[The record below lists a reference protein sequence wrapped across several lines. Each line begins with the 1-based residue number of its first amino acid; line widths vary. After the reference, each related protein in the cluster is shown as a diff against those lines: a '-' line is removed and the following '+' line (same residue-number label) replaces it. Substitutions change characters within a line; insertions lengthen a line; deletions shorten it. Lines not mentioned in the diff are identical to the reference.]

1 MTYNKDIVNDD
12 KTKYLYKC
20 NFCDYNTLKKGDYRR
35 HIQTE
40 KHKNNE
46 LTVNSTEKTYN
57 TPNKSYICDC
67 GKSYKH
73 NQSLY
78 NHKKKCAISTKLD
91 PDKDEEPKKDPQK
104 NDIQDLDKDNINHNM
119 ILKLFTENNDIKNL
133 LLIQQQQIMEQQ
145 KQLGEQQK
153 QLIEFVPKIGNVTNN
168 NTLIKQNFN
177 INVFLNERCKNA
189 INMNDFIKQIKLTL
203 EDLDLTKNKG
213 LETGLSNAIIQT
225 INKLSL
231 FERPLHC
238 TDPKRETLYIKDNDL
253 WEKDSDK
260 TKIKGALH
268 NLNKA
273 HFKLIQDWIAKN
285 PDFKE
290 NDAKQDYFAY
300 LLKTC
305 SVNLKTIDDK
315 IIKKICLCNNLKI
328 NLKEFENIN
337 YD

>member
-1 MTYNKDIVNDD
+1 MTYKKSAKNSVF
-12 KTKYLYKC
+12 YEC
-20 NFCDYNTLKKGDYRR
+20 NLCHYNTCKKGDYFR
-35 HIQTE
+35 HLQTQ

-46 LTVNSTEKTYN
+46 ILINSAPTT
-57 TPNKSYICDC
+57 NKSFTCEC
-67 GKSYKH
+67 GKKYSH

-78 NHKKKCAISTKLD
+78 NHKKKCDFKVVSNKN
-91 PDKDEEPKKDPQK
+91 EESNCQVILQNNVDQ
-104 NDIQDLDKDNINHNM
+104 NM
-119 ILKLFTENNDIKNL
+119 IMKLISENNDIKNL
-133 LLIQQQQIMEQQ
+133 LLIQQQQLLEQQ
-145 KQLGEQQK
+145 KQLGEQHR
-153 QLIEFVPKIGNVTNN
+153 QLVEIVPKIGNITNN
-168 NTLIKQNFN
+168 TAHIKQNFN
-177 INVFLNERCKNA
+177 INVFLNEQCKNA

-213 LETGLSNAIIQT
+213 LEIGLSNAIIQT
-225 INKLSL
+225 INKMSL

-253 WEKDSDK
+253 WEKGSDK

-273 HFKLIQDWIAKN
+273 HFKLIQDWIVEN

-305 SVNLKTIDDK
+305 SVSLKTIDDK
-315 IIKKICLCNNLKI
+315 IIKKICACNNLKD
-328 NLKEFENIN
+328 NLKQLENIN
-337 YD
+337 WD

>member
-1 MTYNKDIVNDD
+1 MINKGV
-12 KTKYLYKC
+12 KSLYLYECKSC
-20 NFCDYNTLKKGDYRR
+20 NYNTYKKGDYGR
-35 HIQTE
+35 HIQTG

-46 LTVNSTEKTYN
+46 LLINISEKTCA
-57 TPNKSYICDC
+57 KSYICEC
-67 GKSYKH
+67 GKGYKH

-78 NHKKKCAISTKLD
+78 THRKKCAFVNLEISNSGED
-91 PDKDEEPKKDPQK
+91 V
-104 NDIQDLDKDNINHNM
+104 NINETSVNETSASDINNTM
-119 ILKLFTENNDIKNL
+119 IMKLFTENNDIKNL
-133 LLIQQQQIMEQQ
+133 LIIQQQQIMEQQ
-145 KQLGEQQK
+145 KQIGEQQK
-153 QLIEFVPKIGNVTNN
+153 QLIEFVPKLGNITNN
-168 NTLIKQNFN
+168 NTHIKQNFN

-213 LETGLSNAIIQT
+213 LEIGLSNAIIQT
-225 INKLSL
+225 ISKLSL

-315 IIKKICLCNNLKI
+315 IIKKICASNNLKT

>member
-1 MTYNKDIVNDD
+1 MTYKKSAKNSVF
-12 KTKYLYKC
+12 LGC
-20 NFCDYNTLKKGDYRR
+20 ELCDYNTCKKGDYYR
-35 HIQTE
+35 HLQTI

-46 LTVNSTEKTYN
+46 ILINGAPTT
-57 TPNKSYICDC
+57 NKIITCEC
-67 GKSYKH
+67 GKKYKH

-78 NHKKKCAISTKLD
+78 NHKKKCDFEVVLTNKV
-91 PDKDEEPKKDPQK
+91 EETNCQIITQNNVD
-104 NDIQDLDKDNINHNM
+104 HNM
-119 ILKLFTENNDIKNL
+119 IMKLISENNDIKNL
-133 LLIQQQQIMEQQ
+133 LLIQQQQLLEQQ
-145 KQLGEQQK
+145 KQLGEQHR
-153 QLIEFVPKIGNVTNN
+153 QLVEIVPKIGNITNN
-168 NTLIKQNFN
+168 TAHIKQNFN
-177 INVFLNERCKNA
+177 INVFLNEQCKNA

-213 LETGLSNAIIQT
+213 LEIGLGNAIIQT
-225 INKLSL
+225 INKMSL

-273 HFKLIQDWIAKN
+273 HFKLIKDWIAEN

-305 SVNLKTIDDK
+305 SVSLKTIDDK
-315 IIKKICLCNNLKI
+315 IIKKICACNNLKD
-328 NLKEFENIN
+328 NLKQLETIN
-337 YD
+337 WN

>member
-1 MTYNKDIVNDD
+1 MTYEKSAKSANFFECIICDFNTCKKCDFNRHL
-12 KTKYLYKC
+12 KTL
-20 NFCDYNTLKKGDYRR
+20 
-35 HIQTE
+35 

-46 LTVNSTEKTYN
+46 ILINNSHERA
-57 TPNKSYICDC
+57 NKIFACEC
-67 GKSYKH
+67 GKVYKH

-78 NHKKKCAISTKLD
+78 NHKKKCVVKEPEVKEEEHVSSVIINSNIDQTMIMRLIS
-91 PDKDEEPKKDPQK
+91 
-104 NDIQDLDKDNINHNM
+104 
-119 ILKLFTENNDIKNL
+119 ENNDIKNL
-133 LLIQQQQIMEQQ
+133 LLMQQQQLLEQQ
-145 KQLGEQQK
+145 KQLGEQQR
-153 QLIEFVPKIGNVTNN
+153 QLVEIVPKICNVTNN
-168 NTLIKQNFN
+168 TAHIKQNFN
-177 INVFLNERCKNA
+177 INVFLNEQCKNA

-203 EDLDLTKNKG
+203 DDLDLTKNKG
-213 LETGLSNAIIQT
+213 LEIGLSNAIIQS
-225 INKLSL
+225 INKMSL

-238 TDPKRETLYIKDNDL
+238 TDTKRETLYIKDNDS
-253 WEKDSDK
+253 WEKDSSK

-273 HFKLIQDWIAKN
+273 HFKLIQDWIAQN

-315 IIKKICLCNNLKI
+315 IIKKICACNNLKE
-328 NLKEFENIN
+328 NLKELENIN

>member
-1 MTYNKDIVNDD
+1 MN
-12 KTKYLYKC
+12 TKEHRSIYLYEC
-20 NFCDYNTLKKGDYRR
+20 NFCNYNTYKKGDYGR
-35 HIQTE
+35 HIQTL

-46 LTVNSTEKTYN
+46 LLINISEKMST
-57 TPNKSYICDC
+57 KSYICEC
-67 GKSYKH
+67 GKTYKH

-78 NHKKKCAISTKLD
+78 THRKKCTFVNLEISNSMED
-91 PDKDEEPKKDPQK
+91 NDCKDIVDQ
-104 NDIQDLDKDNINHNM
+104 NQNQNINNNINNNM
-119 ILKLFTENNDIKNL
+119 IMKLFTENNDIKNL
-133 LLIQQQQIMEQQ
+133 LIIQQQQIMEQQ

-153 QLIEFVPKIGNVTNN
+153 QLIEFVPKMGNITNN
-168 NTLIKQNFN
+168 TTHIKQNFN
-177 INVFLNERCKNA
+177 INVFLNEQCKNA

-213 LETGLSNAIIQT
+213 LEIGLSNAIIQT
-225 INKLSL
+225 ISKLSL

-315 IIKKICLCNNLKI
+315 IIKKICASNNLKT

>member
-1 MTYNKDIVNDD
+1 MN
-12 KTKYLYKC
+12 TKEHRSVYLYEC
-20 NFCDYNTLKKGDYRR
+20 NFCNYNTYKKGDYGR
-35 HIQTE
+35 HIQTL

-46 LTVNSTEKTYN
+46 LLINISEKMST
-57 TPNKSYICDC
+57 KSYICEC
-67 GKSYKH
+67 GKTYKH

-78 NHKKKCAISTKLD
+78 THRKKCTFVNLEISNSIEVND
-91 PDKDEEPKKDPQK
+91 CKDIVDHNQ
-104 NDIQDLDKDNINHNM
+104 NQNINNNM
-119 ILKLFTENNDIKNL
+119 IMKLFTENNDIKNL
-133 LLIQQQQIMEQQ
+133 LIIQQQQIMEQQ

-153 QLIEFVPKIGNVTNN
+153 QLIEFVPKMGNVTNN
-168 NTLIKQNFN
+168 TTHIKQNFN
-177 INVFLNERCKNA
+177 INVFLNEKCKNA

-213 LETGLSNAIIQT
+213 LEIGLSNAIIQT
-225 INKLSL
+225 ISKLSL

-315 IIKKICLCNNLKI
+315 IIKKICASNNLKT

>member
-1 MTYNKDIVNDD
+1 MTYEKSAKSANFFECIICDFNTCKKCDFNRHL
-12 KTKYLYKC
+12 KTL
-20 NFCDYNTLKKGDYRR
+20 
-35 HIQTE
+35 

-46 LTVNSTEKTYN
+46 ILINNIHERT
-57 TPNKSYICDC
+57 NKLFTCEC
-67 GKSYKH
+67 GKVYKH

-78 NHKKKCAISTKLD
+78 NHKKRCVVKDYEVKEEEQVSSVIANNNIDQTMIMRLIS
-91 PDKDEEPKKDPQK
+91 
-104 NDIQDLDKDNINHNM
+104 
-119 ILKLFTENNDIKNL
+119 ENNDIKNL
-133 LLIQQQQIMEQQ
+133 LLMQQQQLLEQQ
-145 KQLGEQQK
+145 KQLGEQQR
-153 QLIEFVPKIGNVTNN
+153 QLVEIVPKICNVTNN
-168 NTLIKQNFN
+168 TAHIKQNFN
-177 INVFLNERCKNA
+177 INVFLNEQCKNA

-213 LETGLSNAIIQT
+213 LEIGLSNAIIQS
-225 INKLSL
+225 INKMSL

-238 TDPKRETLYIKDNDL
+238 TDTKRETLYIKDNDS
-253 WEKDSDK
+253 WEKDSSK

-273 HFKLIQDWIAKN
+273 HFKLIQDWIAQN

-315 IIKKICLCNNLKI
+315 IIKKICACNNLKE
-328 NLKEFENIN
+328 NLKELENIN

>member
-1 MTYNKDIVNDD
+1 MNNNKGKSI
-12 KTKYLYKC
+12 YLYECKSC
-20 NFCDYNTLKKGDYRR
+20 HYNTYKKGDYGR

-40 KHKNNE
+40 KHKHNE
-46 LTVNSTEKTYN
+46 LLINISEKTS
-57 TPNKSYICDC
+57 NKCYICEC
-67 GKSYKH
+67 GKTYKH

-78 NHKKKCAISTKLD
+78 NHKKKCTFVNLEISNIEAKN
-91 PDKDEEPKKDPQK
+91 EC
-104 NDIQDLDKDNINHNM
+104 NDIVNQNQNHNINNNM

-133 LLIQQQQIMEQQ
+133 LIIQQQQIMEQQ

-153 QLIEFVPKIGNVTNN
+153 QLIEFVPKIGNITNN
-168 NTLIKQNFN
+168 NTHIKQNFN

-189 INMNDFIKQIKLTL
+189 INMNDFIKQINLTL

-213 LETGLSNAIIQT
+213 LEIGLTNAIIQT
-225 INKLSL
+225 ISKLSL

-260 TKIKGALH
+260 TKIKKALH

-315 IIKKICLCNNLKI
+315 IIKKICASNNLKT
-328 NLKEFENIN
+328 NLKQFENIN

>member
-1 MTYNKDIVNDD
+1 MTYEKSAKSANFFECIICDFNTCKKCDFNRHL
-12 KTKYLYKC
+12 KTL
-20 NFCDYNTLKKGDYRR
+20 
-35 HIQTE
+35 

-46 LTVNSTEKTYN
+46 ILINNSHERA
-57 TPNKSYICDC
+57 NKIFACEC
-67 GKSYKH
+67 GKVYKH

-78 NHKKKCAISTKLD
+78 NHKKKCVVKEPEVKEEEHVSSVIVNSNIDQTMIMRLIS
-91 PDKDEEPKKDPQK
+91 
-104 NDIQDLDKDNINHNM
+104 
-119 ILKLFTENNDIKNL
+119 ENNDIKNL
-133 LLIQQQQIMEQQ
+133 LLMQQQQLLEQQ
-145 KQLGEQQK
+145 KQLGEQQR
-153 QLIEFVPKIGNVTNN
+153 QLVEIVPKICNVTNN
-168 NTLIKQNFN
+168 TAHIKQNFN
-177 INVFLNERCKNA
+177 INVFLNEQCKNA

-203 EDLDLTKNKG
+203 DDLDLTKNKG
-213 LETGLSNAIIQT
+213 LEIGLSNAIIQS
-225 INKLSL
+225 INKMSL

-238 TDPKRETLYIKDNDL
+238 TDTKRETLYIKDNDS
-253 WEKDSDK
+253 WEKDSSK

-273 HFKLIQDWIAKN
+273 HFKLIQDWIAQN

-315 IIKKICLCNNLKI
+315 IIKKICACNNLKE
-328 NLKEFENIN
+328 NLKELENIN

>member
-1 MTYNKDIVNDD
+1 MNAHGAKSL
-12 KTKYLYKC
+12 YLYECKC
-20 NFCDYNTLKKGDYRR
+20 CNYNTYKKGDYGR
-35 HIQTE
+35 HIQTG

-46 LTVNSTEKTYN
+46 LLINISEKTA
-57 TPNKSYICDC
+57 PKSYICEC
-67 GKSYKH
+67 GKNYKH

-78 NHKKKCAISTKLD
+78 NHKKKCSFVNLEITNI
-91 PDKDEEPKKDPQK
+91 EEV
-104 NDIQDLDKDNINHNM
+104 NETSDIMNQYQYQDQPINNTM
-119 ILKLFTENNDIKNL
+119 IMKLFTENNDIKNL
-133 LLIQQQQIMEQQ
+133 LIIQQQQIMEQQ

-153 QLIEFVPKIGNVTNN
+153 QLIEFVPKLGNITNN
-168 NTLIKQNFN
+168 NTHIKQNFN

-213 LETGLSNAIIQT
+213 LEIGLTNAIIQT
-225 INKLSL
+225 ISKLSL

-260 TKIKGALH
+260 TKIKRALH

-273 HFKLIQDWIAKN
+273 HFKLIQDWIAEN

-315 IIKKICLCNNLKI
+315 IIKKICASNNLKT

>member
-1 MTYNKDIVNDD
+1 MTYEKSAKSANLFECIICDFNTCKKCDFNRHL
-12 KTKYLYKC
+12 KTL
-20 NFCDYNTLKKGDYRR
+20 
-35 HIQTE
+35 

-46 LTVNSTEKTYN
+46 ILINASPERT
-57 TPNKSYICDC
+57 NKIFACEC
-67 GKSYKH
+67 GKVYKH

-78 NHKKKCAISTKLD
+78 NHKKRCIVKEHELKE
-91 PDKDEEPKKDPQK
+91 EEPV
-104 NDIQDLDKDNINHNM
+104 NSVIVNSNIDQTM
-119 ILKLFTENNDIKNL
+119 IMRLISENNDIKNL
-133 LLIQQQQIMEQQ
+133 LLMQQQQLLEQQ
-145 KQLGEQQK
+145 KQLGEQQR
-153 QLIEFVPKIGNVTNN
+153 QLVEIVPKICNVTNN
-168 NTLIKQNFN
+168 TAHIKQNFN
-177 INVFLNERCKNA
+177 INVFLNEQCKNA

-203 EDLDLTKNKG
+203 DDLDLTKNKG
-213 LETGLSNAIIQT
+213 LEIGLSNAIIQS
-225 INKLSL
+225 INKMSL

-238 TDPKRETLYIKDNDL
+238 TDTKRETLYIKDNDS
-253 WEKDSDK
+253 WEKDSSK

-273 HFKLIQDWIAKN
+273 HFKLIQDWIAQN

-315 IIKKICLCNNLKI
+315 IIKKICACNNLKE
-328 NLKEFENIN
+328 NLKELENIN

>member
-1 MTYNKDIVNDD
+1 MTYKKSAKNSIF
-12 KTKYLYKC
+12 YEC
-20 NFCDYNTLKKGDYRR
+20 NLCDYNTCKKGDYSR
-35 HIQTE
+35 HLQTQ

-46 LTVNSTEKTYN
+46 ILINGAHAT
-57 TPNKSYICDC
+57 NKIFACEC
-67 GKSYKH
+67 GKKYKH

-78 NHKKKCAISTKLD
+78 NHKKKCDFKVIISNK
-91 PDKDEEPKKDPQK
+91 KEEPNSQVILQNNVDP
-104 NDIQDLDKDNINHNM
+104 NM
-119 ILKLFTENNDIKNL
+119 IMKLISENNDIKNL
-133 LLIQQQQIMEQQ
+133 LLIQQQQLLEQQ
-145 KQLGEQQK
+145 KQLGEQHR
-153 QLIEFVPKIGNVTNN
+153 QLVEIVPKIGHITNN
-168 NTLIKQNFN
+168 TAHIKQNFN
-177 INVFLNERCKNA
+177 INVFLNEQCKNA

-213 LETGLSNAIIQT
+213 LEIGLSNAIIQT
-225 INKLSL
+225 INKMSL

-273 HFKLIQDWIAKN
+273 HFKLIQDWIAEN

-305 SVNLKTIDDK
+305 SVSLKTIDDK
-315 IIKKICLCNNLKI
+315 IIKKICACNNLKD
-328 NLKEFENIN
+328 NLKQLENISW
-337 YD
+337 D

>member
-1 MTYNKDIVNDD
+1 MINKGV
-12 KTKYLYKC
+12 KSVYLYECKSC
-20 NFCDYNTLKKGDYRR
+20 NYNTYKKGDYGR
-35 HIQTE
+35 HIQTL

-46 LTVNSTEKTYN
+46 LVMTISEKMSS
-57 TPNKSYICDC
+57 KSYICEC
-67 GKSYKH
+67 GKNYKH

-78 NHKKKCAISTKLD
+78 NHKKKCSFVNLEISNSNSNSNI
-91 PDKDEEPKKDPQK
+91 EENNKSNYVINQ
-104 NDIQDLDKDNINHNM
+104 NQNINNTM
-119 ILKLFTENNDIKNL
+119 IMKLFTENNDIKNL
-133 LLIQQQQIMEQQ
+133 LIIQQQQIMEQQ

-153 QLIEFVPKIGNVTNN
+153 QLIEFVPKLGNITNN
-168 NTLIKQNFN
+168 NNTHIKQNFN

-213 LETGLSNAIIQT
+213 LEIGLSNAIIQT
-225 INKLSL
+225 ISKLSL

-260 TKIKGALH
+260 TKIKQALH

-315 IIKKICLCNNLKI
+315 IIKKICASNNLKT

>member
-1 MTYNKDIVNDD
+1 VNLEISNSIEVNDCKDIVDHN
-12 KTKYLYKC
+12 
-20 NFCDYNTLKKGDYRR
+20 
-35 HIQTE
+35 
-40 KHKNNE
+40 
-46 LTVNSTEKTYN
+46 
-57 TPNKSYICDC
+57 
-67 GKSYKH
+67 H
-73 NQSLY
+73 NQ
-78 NHKKKCAISTKLD
+78 
-91 PDKDEEPKKDPQK
+91 
-104 NDIQDLDKDNINHNM
+104 NINNNM
-119 ILKLFTENNDIKNL
+119 IMNLFTENNDIKNL
-133 LLIQQQQIMEQQ
+133 LIIQQQQIMEQQ

-153 QLIEFVPKIGNVTNN
+153 QLIEFVPKMGNVTNN
-168 NTLIKQNFN
+168 TTHIKHNFN
-177 INVFLNERCKNA
+177 INVFLNEQCKNA

-213 LETGLSNAIIQT
+213 LEIGLSNAIIQT
-225 INKLSL
+225 ISKLSL

-315 IIKKICLCNNLKI
+315 IIKKICASNNLKT

>member
-1 MTYNKDIVNDD
+1 MTYKKNAKNSIF
-12 KTKYLYKC
+12 YEC
-20 NFCDYNTLKKGDYRR
+20 NLCDYNTCKKGDYSR
-35 HIQTE
+35 HLQTQ

-46 LTVNSTEKTYN
+46 ILINGEQII
-57 TPNKSYICDC
+57 NKIFACEC
-67 GKSYKH
+67 GKKYKH

-78 NHKKKCAISTKLD
+78 NHKKKCTNEAISN
-91 PDKDEEPKKDPQK
+91 KKDDPNNQVILQ
-104 NDIQDLDKDNINHNM
+104 NNVDQNM
-119 ILKLFTENNDIKNL
+119 IMKLISENNDIKNL
-133 LLIQQQQIMEQQ
+133 LLIQQQQLLEQQ
-145 KQLGEQQK
+145 KQLGEQHR
-153 QLIEFVPKIGNVTNN
+153 QLVEIVPKIGNITNN
-168 NTLIKQNFN
+168 TAHIKQNFN
-177 INVFLNERCKNA
+177 INVFLNEQCKNA

-213 LETGLSNAIIQT
+213 LEIGLSNAIIQT
-225 INKLSL
+225 INKMSL

-273 HFKLIQDWIAKN
+273 HFKLIQDWIAEN

-305 SVNLKTIDDK
+305 SVSLKTIDDK
-315 IIKKICLCNNLKI
+315 IIKKICACNNLKD
-328 NLKEFENIN
+328 NLKQLENITW
-337 YD
+337 D

>member
-1 MTYNKDIVNDD
+1 VN
-12 KTKYLYKC
+12 LE
-20 NFCDYNTLKKGDYRR
+20 
-35 HIQTE
+35 IS
-40 KHKNNE
+40 NNE
-46 LTVNSTEKTYN
+46 E
-57 TPNKSYICDC
+57 
-67 GKSYKH
+67 
-73 NQSLY
+73 
-78 NHKKKCAISTKLD
+78 
-91 PDKDEEPKKDPQK
+91 
-104 NDIQDLDKDNINHNM
+104 NININETSVNETGASDINNTTIM
-119 ILKLFTENNDIKNL
+119 KLFTENNDIKNL
-133 LLIQQQQIMEQQ
+133 LIIQQQQIMEQQ

-153 QLIEFVPKIGNVTNN
+153 QLIEFVPKLGNITNN
-168 NTLIKQNFN
+168 NTHIKQNFN

-213 LETGLSNAIIQT
+213 LEIGLSNAIIQT
-225 INKLSL
+225 ISKLSL

-315 IIKKICLCNNLKI
+315 IIKKICASNNLKT

>member
-1 MTYNKDIVNDD
+1 MDCNKQSKGI
-12 KTKYLYKC
+12 YEC
-20 NFCDYNTLKKGDYRR
+20 NLCHYNTHKKGDYER
-35 HIQTE
+35 HIRTL

-46 LTVNSTEKTYN
+46 LLINISEKTCA
-57 TPNKSYICDC
+57 KSYICEC
-67 GKSYKH
+67 GKTYKH

-78 NHKKKCAISTKLD
+78 THKKKCEHIISVID
-91 PDKDEEPKKDPQK
+91 
-104 NDIQDLDKDNINHNM
+104 NNHNINNNT

-133 LLIQQQQIMEQQ
+133 LVIQQQQIMEQQ
-145 KQLGEQQK
+145 KQLGEQHK
-153 QLIEFVPKIGNVTNN
+153 QIIEFAPKINNITNN
-168 NTLIKQNFN
+168 NTHIKQNFN
-177 INVFLNERCKNA
+177 INVFLNEKCKNA

-203 EDLDLTKNKG
+203 DDLDLTKNKG
-213 LETGLSNAIIQT
+213 LEIGLSNAIIQT

-260 TKIKGALH
+260 TKIKSALH

-305 SVNLKTIDDK
+305 SVNLKSIDDK
-315 IIKKICLCNNLKI
+315 IIKKICASNNLKTD
-328 NLKEFENIN
+328 LKEFENIN

>member
-1 MTYNKDIVNDD
+1 MN
-12 KTKYLYKC
+12 TKEHRSVYLYEC
-20 NFCDYNTLKKGDYRR
+20 NFCNYNTYKKGDYGR
-35 HIQTE
+35 HIQTL

-46 LTVNSTEKTYN
+46 LLINISEKMST
-57 TPNKSYICDC
+57 KSYICEC
-67 GKSYKH
+67 GKTYKH

-78 NHKKKCAISTKLD
+78 THRKKCTFVNLEISNSIEVND
-91 PDKDEEPKKDPQK
+91 CKDIVDQ
-104 NDIQDLDKDNINHNM
+104 NQNQNINNNM
-119 ILKLFTENNDIKNL
+119 IMKLFTENNDIKNL
-133 LLIQQQQIMEQQ
+133 LIIQQQQIMEQQ

-153 QLIEFVPKIGNVTNN
+153 QLIEFVPKMGNITNN
-168 NTLIKQNFN
+168 TTHIKQNFN
-177 INVFLNERCKNA
+177 INVFLNEQCKNA

-213 LETGLSNAIIQT
+213 LEIGLSNAIIQT
-225 INKLSL
+225 ISKLSL

-315 IIKKICLCNNLKI
+315 IIKKICASNNLKT

>member
-1 MTYNKDIVNDD
+1 MN
-12 KTKYLYKC
+12 TKEHRSIYLYEC
-20 NFCDYNTLKKGDYRR
+20 NFCNYNTYKKGDYGR
-35 HIQTE
+35 HIQTL

-46 LTVNSTEKTYN
+46 LLINISEKMST
-57 TPNKSYICDC
+57 KSYICEC
-67 GKSYKH
+67 GKTYKH

-78 NHKKKCAISTKLD
+78 THRKKCTFVNLEISNSMEVND
-91 PDKDEEPKKDPQK
+91 CKDIVDHNQ
-104 NDIQDLDKDNINHNM
+104 IQNINNNM
-119 ILKLFTENNDIKNL
+119 KMKLFTENKDIKNL
-133 LLIQQQQIMEQQ
+133 LNIQQQQIMEQQ

-153 QLIEFVPKIGNVTNN
+153 QLIEFVPKMGNITNN
-168 NTLIKQNFN
+168 TTHIKQNFN
-177 INVFLNERCKNA
+177 INVFLNEQCKNA

-213 LETGLSNAIIQT
+213 LEIGLSNAIIQT
-225 INKLSL
+225 ISKLSL

-315 IIKKICLCNNLKI
+315 IIKKICASNNLKT